1 MTKMIAACKGL
12 VDFFPQMEESH
23 PVPLR
28 SLLLP
33 LLSCPLLC
41 LLAEDSEDNPTI
53 PVLDRFGRIGRLV
66 LRACMQKGV
75 KVVAVNDPFI
85 DPEYM
90 VSSR

>member
-1 MTKMIAACKGL
+1 MSKVIAACKGL
-12 VDFFPQMEESH
+12 VAFFSQTEESH

-28 SLLLP
+28 SSCYSLLP
-33 LLSCPLLC
+33 CPLLC
-41 LLAEDSEDNPTI
+41 LLAEDSEDNPTTPI
-53 PVLDRFGRIGRLV
+53 LDRFGRIGRLV